1 MNKLSTEQQALLERA
16 FDSLYS
22 FINAK
27 YNVDYSG
34 NILCMVY
41 NDIIHLNQCSTPEG
55 VAWFADIVL
64 KDRKIYLS
72 TRKVEREIIYS
83 ERDYDLFYMSSKPTI
98 FTIHF

>member
-22 FINAK
+22 FLYAK

-34 NILCMVY
+34 DILCMVY

-72 TRKVEREIIYS
+72 TRKVEREVIYS
-83 ERDYDLFYMSSKPTI
+83 ERDYDLFYMSKEPAIYTI
-98 FTIHF
+98 SF